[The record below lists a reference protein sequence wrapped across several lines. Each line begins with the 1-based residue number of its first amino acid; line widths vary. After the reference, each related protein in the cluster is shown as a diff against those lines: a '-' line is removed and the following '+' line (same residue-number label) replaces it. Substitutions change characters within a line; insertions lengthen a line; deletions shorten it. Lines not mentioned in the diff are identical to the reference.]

1 MKVLSIF
8 HLIALTVRSLSDE
21 QGLSKQA
28 SSDSSSSLVSL
39 EMSYGLVWG
48 IAAHGAGGWN

>member
-39 EMSYGLVWG
+39 EMSYGLV
-48 IAAHGAGGWN
+48 